1 MAKLAFLVRTIDS
14 HVGYHGDLHPTW
26 LLPRLP
32 PSFPPTL
39 ECFDDDDLASIAH
52 DSRGVL
58 LLSVD
63 ACN

>member
-1 MAKLAFLVRTIDS
+1 MAKLAFLVGTIDS

-39 ECFDDDDLASIAH
+39 ECFDDDDPPPIAH
-52 DSRGVL
+52 DTRFVL
-58 LLSVD
+58 LLSVGR
-63 ACN
+63 CN